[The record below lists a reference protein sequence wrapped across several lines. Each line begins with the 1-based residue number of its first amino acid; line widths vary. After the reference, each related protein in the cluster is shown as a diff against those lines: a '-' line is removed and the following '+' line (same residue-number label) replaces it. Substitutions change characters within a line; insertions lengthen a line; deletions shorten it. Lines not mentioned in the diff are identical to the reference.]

1 MVIYNQ
7 KETREHHKKKKRRK
21 NTMTIKDLYKWAV
34 ENGVEDFNLVNSDYN
49 YTTDDFEINKKDKTV
64 STEWEC

>member
-1 MVIYNQ
+1 
-7 KETREHHKKKKRRK
+7 
-21 NTMTIKDLYKWAV
+21 MTIKDLYKWAV